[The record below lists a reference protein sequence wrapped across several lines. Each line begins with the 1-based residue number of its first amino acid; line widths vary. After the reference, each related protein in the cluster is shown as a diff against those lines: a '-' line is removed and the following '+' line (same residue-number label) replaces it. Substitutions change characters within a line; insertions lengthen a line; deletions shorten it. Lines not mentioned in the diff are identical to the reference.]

1 MSLLTLM
8 TEYDREMKIEDA
20 KYKRGLG
27 RGGSSST
34 LDELFGGDFALSSIL
49 LRSEW
54 IDT

>member
-1 MSLLTLM
+1 M

-20 KYKRGLG
+20 SISEDLE

-34 LDELFGGDFALSSIL
+34 LDELLGGDFARSSIL